1 MKNGFSGSMFDF
13 DRDGELNSM
22 ERAMDFMAFKK
33 LTEER
38 DVLCEDDDELDDA
51 TDEFDW

>member
-1 MKNGFSGSMFDF
+1 MFDF